1 LVVKNLNLSASRL
14 ALELPWRRRE
24 TAGKHIAL
32 SALIRSVLIR
42 SLEDPMP
49 SGSLRSIGL
58 MLLIVTLS
66 LSQVHAQERVGDFHP
81 PDDVAF
87 RKATII
93 SEGTRLAA
101 EVFSPKNSG
110 EKKLPTIVMSHGWG
124 GTAANLRA
132 DGVLFARAGY
142 LVVTFDYRGWGASD
156 SRVILTKPQPS
167 RSAGPRFT
175 AEVLEVREVVDPIDQ
190 TADILNAVSWVYGE
204 PQCDQKRIGLWG
216 SSYSGGHVVYCA
228 ARDPR
233 IKALVSQVPALDSRP
248 VALAENAR
256 ETTFNE
262 AAARTHGDLGYPP
275 PGARVIGNLR
285 GAPIREKLMQY
296 APVED
301 VARAKQCAM
310 LFVLAER
317 EELFDNKDHGLKAY
331 ERATGPKKLVVVP
344 KIRHYG
350 IYLEARKQ
358 AQQLALEWFDAHL
371 KNAAE

>member
-1 LVVKNLNLSASRL
+1 M
-14 ALELPWRRRE
+14 
-24 TAGKHIAL
+24 I
-32 SALIRSVLIR
+32 
-42 SLEDPMP
+42 
-49 SGSLRSIGL
+49 SGIVRSIGL
-58 MLLIVTLS
+58 TAVLS
-66 LSQVHAQERVGDFHP
+66 AALVAELRAQQRPAEFHP

-93 SEGTRLAA
+93 SEGTRMAA
-101 EVFSPKNSG
+101 EVFSPKEAG

-124 GTAANLRA
+124 GTAANLRSDA
-132 DGVLFARAGY
+132 VVFARAGY

-156 SRVILTKPQPS
+156 SRVILAKPQPS
-167 RSAGPRFT
+167 RSIGPRFM

-190 TADILNAVSWVYGE
+190 TADILNAVSWVYSE
-204 PQCDQKRIGLWG
+204 AQCDQKRIGLWG
-216 SSYSGGHVVYCA
+216 SSYSGGHVVYVA

-233 IKALVSQVPALDSRP
+233 IKALVSQVAALDSRP
-248 VALAENAR
+248 VALAGPAR
-256 ETTFNE
+256 DVTFNE

-310 LFVLAER
+310 LFVLAEK

-331 ERATGPKKLVVVP
+331 QRATGPKKLVIVP
-344 KIRHYG
+344 KIKHYG

-358 AQQLALEWFDAHL
+358 AQQLAIEWFDAHL
-371 KNAAE
+371 KGAE